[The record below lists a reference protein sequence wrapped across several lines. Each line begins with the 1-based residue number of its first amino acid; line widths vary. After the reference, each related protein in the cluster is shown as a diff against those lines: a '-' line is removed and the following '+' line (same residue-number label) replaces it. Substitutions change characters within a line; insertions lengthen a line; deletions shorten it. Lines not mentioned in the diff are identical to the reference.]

1 MNASNNRKINF
12 VYEWIGPDGPLT
24 NNRVP
29 TLMDF
34 MTSSFINVDYAM
46 YGYKEDLRQR
56 PHFYNKFGKNLR
68 ICSPSNIPDEPFF
81 YELNFTNYHYRD
93 ILGAFHHSNGLL
105 DNNRISDTVAQKI
118 LKKEGYILITLLH
131 EGYMYDEFLKAMTDY
146 FKGKGAPLSQIVYV
160 SNCQNGKEIYKDF
173 CKQYNIPE
181 EIKIEYFPTFRFDRC
196 DVGDALASTD
206 PYVPGPR
213 KKKFLCFNR
222 RYNEH
227 RLLVYLDFFKRNLLE
242 VTYMSMAKDQPESG
256 RPFIENASHV
266 INLHKNLGLGMDT
279 VYDSSVLLPLTLDTP
294 DFSKYPMEK
303 KISEVNDFYK
313 NSYINIVT
321 ETYFFNNIRHIT
333 EKTYK
338 PIAFMQPFII
348 FAAPGTLGHLK
359 ESGFKTFSEFWDES
373 YDDILDHEK
382 RFSFIMNLIENISK
396 WPESKLIDLTY
407 KLKDT
412 LEFNRNHLLT
422 MGNPEVE
429 YLLNTYGI

>member
-1 MNASNNRKINF
+1 MNAEQSKKINF

-34 MTSSFINVDYAM
+34 MTSSFINVNYAM

-56 PHFYNKFGKNLR
+56 PHFYNKFEKNLR
-68 ICSPSNIPDEPFF
+68 ICSTSNIPDEPFF

-105 DNNRISDTVAQKI
+105 DNNRISDTVVQKI

-131 EGYMYDEFLKAMTDY
+131 EGYMHDEFLKAMTDY
-146 FKGKGAPLSQIVYV
+146 FKGKKAPLSQIVYV

-173 CKQYNIPE
+173 CKRYNIPE
-181 EIKIEYFPTFRFDRC
+181 EIKIEYFPTFRFDKC
-196 DVGDALASTD
+196 DIGDAVKSID
-206 PYVPGPR
+206 SYVPGLR

-227 RLLVYLDFFKRNLLE
+227 RLLIYLDFFKRNLLKD
-242 VTYMSMAKDQPESG
+242 TYMSMAKDQPESG
-256 RPFIENASHV
+256 RPFIENAIYFINSH
-266 INLHKNLGLGMDT
+266 KSLGIGIET
-279 VYDSSVLLPLTLDTP
+279 AYDSSMLLPLTLDTL
-294 DFSKYPMEK
+294 DFSKYPMESN
-303 KISEVNDFYK
+303 ISEVESFYK

-338 PIAFMQPFII
+338 PIAFMQPFIV
-348 FAAPGTLGHLK
+348 FAAPGTLAYLR
-359 ESGFKTFSEFWDES
+359 SLGFKTFDKFWDES
-373 YDDILDHEK
+373 YDDILDHEV
-382 RFSFIMNLIENISK
+382 RFMAIMELIEKISK
-396 WPESKLIDLTY
+396 WTEVKLVELTHNVKEIVEY
-407 KLKDT
+407 NK
-412 LEFNRNHLLT
+412 NHLAT
-422 MGNPEVE
+422 MKDPEVE
-429 YLLNTYGI
+429 AFINNYGV